1 MLYLII
7 RPMATLIDSLPAATR
22 SKMEATQ
29 QLTPASSWKAK
40 SLIEKFKNKNKM
52 ERNSAK

>member
-1 MLYLII
+1 
-7 RPMATLIDSLPAATR
+7 MATLIDSLPAATR

-40 SLIEKFKNKNKM
+40 SLIEKFKNKNEM

>member
-7 RPMATLIDSLPAATR
+7 RPMATLIGSLPAATR

-40 SLIEKFKNKNKM
+40 SLIEKFKFKNKM